1 MQEVMMSE
9 LETITV
15 RPDFE
20 VPRMARGN
28 WQIADDHSDKEFDQN
43 QINEDMAKYVDAGIT
58 TFVCG
63 DIYAGVEERI
73 GNFRDYYRNL
83 RGEEAANKIKV
94 FTTYV
99 PYFLD
104 EERTKNHS
112 KQDVEEI
119 VNRSLKRLKQDRLD
133 LVQMHWWNYD
143 LPGCLEMGLWLQELQ
158 KEGKIHLLA
167 ATNFD
172 VPHMKEFFDAG
183 LDVATHTVQYSLLD
197 RRPRHGMVE
206 LCKEHDCYLLCY
218 GVLAGGLMSEKWRDM
233 PDPGK
238 PNFENVSMDKYYRI
252 INDFGGWALFQ
263 ELLDVL
269 HGIANKH
276 KLSIGNIACRYVLD
290 QEQVGAI
297 IIGARDTKHLQDNL
311 RVFSFNLDEDDYNQI
326 SQVLEKSSGPLGDCY
341 EIDRDEDRDAL
352 EEVKTE
358 YFDIENGKLVEKVR
372 GPVILTGDAAY
383 GHHLTH
389 GQNK

>member
-1 MQEVMMSE
+1 MSK

-20 VPRMARGN
+20 VPRMTRGN

-99 PYFLD
+99 PHFLD

-112 KQDVEEI
+112 RKDVEEI

-218 GVLAGGLMSEKWRDM
+218 GVLAGGLMSEKWRGV

-290 QEQVGAI
+290 QEQVGSI
-297 IIGARDTKHLQDNL
+297 IIGARDAKHLQDNL

-326 SQVLEKSSGPLGDCY
+326 NQVLEKSSGPLGDCY

-358 YFDIENGKLVEKVR
+358 YFDIENGELVEKVR
-372 GPVILTGDAAY
+372 DPVILTGDAAY

-389 GQNK
+389 SQNK